1 MVGVSKNRGTSSN
14 SSSLDSGGRN
24 VFNPFS
30 EVVDDCTDA
39 ALVEQTRQGDRA
51 ALEKL
56 VLRHQAW
63 IYNIAVRMVFDPH
76 DAEEVTQEV
85 LVKVITRL
93 STFKGESQFRT
104 WLYRIAA
111 NHVLNMKRRS
121 GESQATSFADY
132 GAAINSTPDADLPDP
147 KSVPVEVPLLVEE
160 AKNSCTMGMLLCLD
174 RKQRLI
180 FTLGE
185 ILGASDTVAAE
196 VLEMTADNFRQCLA
210 RARRDLSSFMN
221 NQCGLVNT
229 NNPCRCPKKTRGFI
243 EHGHVDPNHL
253 LFAAEHVERVRDVA
267 GEAVREIEDLVEQQ
281 HTGIFRDHPFLRPAD
296 EIAWLRRMLQREDV
310 RGALHLN

>member
-1 MVGVSKNRGTSSN
+1 M
-14 SSSLDSGGRN
+14 L
-24 VFNPFS
+24 NPFS
-30 EVVDDCTDA
+30 ENTPDDTSDA
-39 ALVEQTRQGDRA
+39 VLVEHAQNGDRA

-63 IYNIAVRMVFDPH
+63 IYNIAVRMVFHPH

-93 STFKGESQFRT
+93 STFKGESKFRT
-104 WLYRIAA
+104 WLYRIVA
-111 NHVLNMKRRS
+111 NHALNMKRRS
-121 GESQATSFADY
+121 AETSVTTFADY
-132 GAAINSTPDADLPDP
+132 GAAISGTPDADLPDP
-147 KSVPVEVPLLVEE
+147 KSVPVALPLLVEE

-185 ILGASDTVAAE
+185 ILGASDSVGGE

-210 RARRDLSSFMN
+210 RARRDLHSFMN

-229 NNPCRCPKKTRGFI
+229 SNPCRCPKKTRGFV
-243 EHGHVDPNHL
+243 EHGHVDPQRL
-253 LFAAEHVERVRDVA
+253 VFVPEHVDRVRDVA
-267 GEAVREIEDLVEQQ
+267 GEAVREIEDLVESHHAAIYRQ
-281 HTGIFRDHPFLRPAD
+281 HPFLRPAD
-296 EIAWLRRMLQREDV
+296 EIHWLRGLLQREDV

>member
-1 MVGVSKNRGTSSN
+1 
-14 SSSLDSGGRN
+14 
-24 VFNPFS
+24 VFNPFAELS
-30 EVVDDCTDA
+30 EGDPLDA
-39 ALVEQTRQGDRA
+39 ELVEQAQHGNRA

-63 IYNIAVRMVFDPH
+63 IYNIAVRMVFHPQA
-76 DAEEVTQEV
+76 AEDVTQEV
-85 LVKVITRL
+85 LIKVVTKL
-93 STFKGESQFRT
+93 SSFKGESKFRT

-121 GESQATSFADY
+121 AETKATTFADY
-132 GAAINSTPDADLPDP
+132 GAAIGRTPDLDLSDP
-147 KSVPVEVPLLVEE
+147 NSVPVALPILFEE

-185 ILGASDTVAAE
+185 ILGASDTVGSE

-210 RARRDLSSFMN
+210 RARRDLHSFMN
-221 NQCGLVNT
+221 NQCGLVNKS
-229 NNPCRCPKKTRGFI
+229 NPCRCPKKTRGFI
-243 EHGHVDPNHL
+243 EHGHVDPHHL
-253 LFAAEHVERVRDVA
+253 LFVPEHVERVRDVA
-267 GEAVREIEDLVEQQ
+267 PETVREIEDVVERQ
-281 HTGIFRDHPFLRPAD
+281 HAAIYRNHPFFRPAD
-296 EIAWLRRMLQREDV
+296 QINWLRRVLDGDEV

>member
-1 MVGVSKNRGTSSN
+1 MS
-14 SSSLDSGGRN
+14 
-24 VFNPFS
+24 NPFS
-30 EVVDDCTDA
+30 EITEDDA
-39 ALVEQTRQGDRA
+39 SNAVLVEQAKNGDRA

-85 LVKVITRL
+85 LVKVITKL

-121 GESQATSFADY
+121 AESQATTFADY

-147 KSVPVEVPLLVEE
+147 HSVPVEVPILVEE

-185 ILGASDTVAAE
+185 ILGASDAVGGE
-196 VLEMTADNFRQCLA
+196 VLEMTAANFRQCLA
-210 RARRDLSSFMN
+210 RARRELTNFMN
-221 NQCGLVNT
+221 YQCGLVNT

-243 EHGHVDPNHL
+243 ENGHVNPHRL
-253 LFAAEHVERVRDVA
+253 LFAAAHVERVRDVA
-267 GEAVREIEDLVEQQ
+267 GNAIREIEDLVEQQ
-281 HTGIFRDHPFLRPAD
+281 HTAIFREHPFLRPAD
-296 EIAWLRRMLQREDV
+296 EIAWLKRMLQREDV
-310 RGALHLN
+310 SGALHLK